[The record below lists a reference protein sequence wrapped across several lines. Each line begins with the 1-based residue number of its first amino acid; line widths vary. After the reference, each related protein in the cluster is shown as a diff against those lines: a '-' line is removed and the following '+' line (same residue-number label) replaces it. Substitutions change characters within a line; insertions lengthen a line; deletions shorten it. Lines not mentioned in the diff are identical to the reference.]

1 MKLLVPDAIETER
14 LRLRLYTYEDLD
26 AVARM
31 VAKADVMKFIGG
43 ALTKRIDAWAFIART
58 LGHWMLRGYGLYAV
72 TEKSTGALVGRV
84 GLLNPETWPDIEIA
98 WTIDDTHQ
106 GKGYATE
113 AAKAAGRAGFGQLK
127 AKRLISL
134 INPNNAP
141 SIRVAERLGATR
153 EGLTDF
159 FGPEDKVYVYR
170 HDPARFD

>member
-14 LRLRLYTYEDLD
+14 LKLRLYTYEDLD
-26 AVARM
+26 AVERM

-43 ALTKRIDAWAFIART
+43 ALTKRIDAWSFIART

-98 WTIDDTHQ
+98 WTIDDTFQ

-159 FGPEDKVYVYR
+159 FGPDDKVYVYR
-170 HDPARFD
+170 HDPARFN

>member
-1 MKLLVPDAIETER
+1 MRLLVPDVIETER
-14 LRLRLYTYEDLD
+14 LKLRLYTYDDLD
-26 AVARM
+26 AVGRM
-31 VAKADVMKFIGG
+31 VGKADVMKFIGG
-43 ALTKRIDAWAFIART
+43 TLTKRIDAWGFIART

-98 WTIDDTHQ
+98 WTIDDTFQ

-113 AAKAAGRAGFGQLK
+113 AAKAAGCAGFGQLK

-159 FGPEDKVYVYR
+159 FGPDEKVYVYR
-170 HDPARFD
+170 HDPARFN